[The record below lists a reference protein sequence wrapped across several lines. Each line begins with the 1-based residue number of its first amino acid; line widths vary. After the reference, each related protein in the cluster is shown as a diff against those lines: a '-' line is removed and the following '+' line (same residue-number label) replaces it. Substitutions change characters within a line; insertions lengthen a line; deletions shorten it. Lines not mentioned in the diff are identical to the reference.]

1 MNELNSCKALEITA
15 NKNKEFFVK
24 QLRYNVKK
32 KLAENDNANILEY
45 PDPNSGHPMQWKPQT
60 YQQILM
66 TCYF

>member
-24 QLRYNVKK
+24 LCQKK
-32 KLAENDNANILEY
+32 KLAENDNANVLKY